1 MTLLRILCL
10 ALLGLHS
17 AGVVAE
23 LSQQSFDYDGET
35 RGYQL
40 FVPPAYDGGNRL
52 PLLLVLHGRGG
63 SGERMRQL
71 TGFDLRAA
79 KHHFFVVYPDSPQRY
94 WNYLHRIPG
103 ALEGADDIAFLQRLI
118 DEIRGNYAI
127 DRQRL
132 YVAGIS
138 NGGFMAQRLACER
151 NSEFAAF
158 ASVAATG
165 YGAMPATCGAHG
177 PVDALYLHGTHDSLV
192 PWQGRQVV
200 AADGESQQVTM
211 SITDSMKFWSD
222 LNRCDPQVE
231 VRDLPS
237 SGRSPKTRVRVYTSA
252 SCAYGAQVKLYGIVG
267 GGHNWPGTEALIPP
281 KIAGAINFDFHASDA
296 IWSFFDRSRPR

>member
-1 MTLLRILCL
+1 MTFVAILCL
-10 ALLGLHS
+10 VLPCLNS
-17 AGVVAE
+17 AVVLAE
-23 LSQQSFDYDGET
+23 LSQQFLDHNGET

-40 FVPPAYDGGNRL
+40 FVPPAYDGSNGL

-63 SGERMRQL
+63 TGERMRQL

-79 KHHFFVVYPDSPQRY
+79 EHHFFVVYPDSQQRY
-94 WNYLHRIPG
+94 WNYLHSIAG
-103 ALEGADDIAFLQRLI
+103 APDGADDIAFLRRLI
-118 DEIRGNYAI
+118 DEIGSDYAV

-138 NGGFMAQRLACER
+138 NGGFMAQRLACEQ

-165 YGAMPATCGAHG
+165 YGAMPATCGARG
-177 PVDALYLHGTHDSLV
+177 PVDALYLHGTLDSLV
-192 PWQGRQVV
+192 PWQGRRVV
-200 AADGESQQVTM
+200 GADGESQQVTM

-231 VRDLPS
+231 VRDLPR
-237 SGRSPKTRVRVYTSA
+237 SGRSPQTRVRVYESA
-252 SCAYGAQVKLYGIVG
+252 SCAAGARVKLYGILG
-267 GGHNWPGTEALIPP
+267 GGHNWPGADALIPP
-281 KIAGAINFDFHASDA
+281 KIAGAINFDVHASDA

>member
-1 MTLLRILCL
+1 MTLVRFLCL
-10 ALLGLHS
+10 ALLCVRTG
-17 AGVVAE
+17 GVVAE

-40 FVPPAYDGGNRL
+40 FVPPAYDGSNGL

-63 SGERMRQL
+63 TGERMRQL

-79 KHHFFVVYPDSPQRY
+79 EHHFFVVYPDSPQRY
-94 WNYLHRIPG
+94 WNYLHSVPG
-103 ALEGADDIAFLQRLI
+103 APEGADDIAFLQRLI
-118 DEIRGNYAI
+118 DEIGSNYSV

-138 NGGFMAQRLACER
+138 NGGLMAQRLVCEQ

-165 YGAMPATCGAHG
+165 YGAMPATCRARG
-177 PVDALYLHGTHDSLV
+177 PVDALYQHGTHDSLV
-192 PWQGRQVV
+192 PWQGRRVV
-200 AADGESQQVTM
+200 GPDGESQRVTM

-231 VRDLPS
+231 VRDLPR
-237 SGRSPKTRVRVYTSA
+237 SGRSPKTRVRVYASK
-252 SCAYGAQVKLYGIVG
+252 SCADGAQVKLYGILG
-267 GGHNWPGTEALIPP
+267 GGHNWPGADALIPP
-281 KIAGAINFDFHASDA
+281 KIAGAINFDVHASDA
-296 IWSFFDRSRPR
+296 IWSFFDRSQPR